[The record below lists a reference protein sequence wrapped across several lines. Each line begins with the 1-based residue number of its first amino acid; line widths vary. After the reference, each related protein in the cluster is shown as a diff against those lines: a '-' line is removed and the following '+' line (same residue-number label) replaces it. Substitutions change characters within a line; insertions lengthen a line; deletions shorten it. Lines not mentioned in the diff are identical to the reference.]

1 MLIENFLR
9 LLRPA
14 PTQISDSELW
24 CSKLT
29 YDELG
34 LIEYT
39 YGLCVQI
46 VGNLVGACE
55 KKTFKQGKQIEEK
68 LYYQLNIQPNP
79 TQSSNVFWKKIINS
93 MFYNFGEALVVEV
106 GGGLHVASSFT
117 VEKKPFVGNI
127 YKDVYVD
134 DIKVRKNNG
143 VFKESEVYHFDFSD
157 FLKEKAVSSGEFY
170 SNILKIV
177 SKQYLKKKYD
187 KSVFEIP
194 GINPINPGERDINM
208 RKAMEENVKQFV
220 KAERDA
226 TLMLDGNIKVGKY
239 ESTMGEG
246 YNDDAPNIL
255 SFSDNIMQMIAS
267 MFSLPLEVLKGQ
279 DVSLNTHIKLFLNPL
294 LTTIE
299 DEINRKKFNQYTLLN
314 GSKVV
319 ISTVNIQQV
328 SPMERAQTN
337 DLNLRSGI
345 YSINEIRKYEGME
358 TIKEKWADAHFMTL
372 NYDVVDKFIDGTQGS
387 GGGVNKNSPTNSR
400 EEEQEDDNTDEELE
414 DKE

>member
-9 LLRPA
+9 LFRPA
-14 PTQISDSELW
+14 PTQVSNSELW

-34 LIEYT
+34 LIEYA

-68 LYYQLNIQPNP
+68 LYYQLNVNPNA

-93 MFYNFGEALVVEV
+93 MFYNCGEALVVEIA
-106 GGGLHVASSFT
+106 GDLHVASSFT

-143 VFKESEVYHFDFSD
+143 VFKEREVWHFDFSD
-157 FLKEKAVSSGEFY
+157 FLKSKALVSGEFY
-170 SNILKIV
+170 SKILKIV

-187 KSVFEIP
+187 KSVFEVP
-194 GINPINPGERDINM
+194 GVNPLNPGERDIQM
-208 RKAMEENVKQFV
+208 RSVMEETVKKFV
-220 KAERDA
+220 DVERDA
-226 TLMLDGNIKVGKY
+226 TLVLDGNVKIGKY

-255 SFSDNIMQMIAS
+255 SFSDNIMQVIAS
-267 MFSLPLEVLKGQ
+267 MFSLPLGVLKGE
-279 DVSLNTHIKLFLNPL
+279 DVSLNAHIKLFLNPL

-299 DEINRKKFNQYTLLN
+299 DEINRKKFNQYTYLS
-314 GSKVV
+314 GSRVV

-328 SPMERAQTN
+328 SPMEKAQTN

-345 YSINEIRKYEGME
+345 YSVNEIRRYEGME
-358 TIKEKWADAHFMTL
+358 IIKEKWADAHFMTL

-387 GGGVNKNSPTNSR
+387 GGGVNKNSPTNR